1 MKKEYAVQY
10 IDGYGDALRIKD
22 DREYTK
28 KFTLAEAEKVATE
41 KRRSTGRTT
50 KVCKGWTVIKVFEA

>member
-10 IDGYGDALRIKD
+10 IDVHGDALRIKD
-22 DREYTK
+22 ERGYTK
-28 KFTLAEAEKVATE
+28 KFTLDEAEEIAIA
-41 KRRSTGRTT
+41 KRQLTGRTT